1 MNRNFKDKLKEVVYF
16 TLCLVFLLAI
26 AYFSGFLKG
35 FTFDDFAYTYQKL
48 VYTISKNVDLDVD
61 RANILSTG
69 NSTARKTS
77 SFNNYRLLTI
87 PQTVINGAYDS
98 NTWLSVF
105 RSNKK
110 VVFYVYDPSDRD
122 KEYSND
128 FYVRM
133 TSYLNNKNN
142 KPYYSNF
149 AVSVYSFKN
158 IKNGAIG
165 PEKICNSLEECNQQ
179 RVRASNYSN
188 MADFFTKCARTM
200 CIINPSTEQFVILK
214 DRNFGNAV
222 SVLNSLREW

>member
-1 MNRNFKDKLKEVVYF
+1 MGCMNRNFKDKLKEVVYF

-110 VVFYVYDPSDRD
+110 VVFSQILLSGGFKWNRTTDTRIFSPLLYQL
-122 KEYSND
+122 
-128 FYVRM
+128 
-133 TSYLNNKNN
+133 SYEAINLNNLQ
-142 KPYYSNF
+142 
-149 AVSVYSFKN
+149 
-158 IKNGAIG
+158 KNGD
-165 PEKICNSLEECNQQ
+165 PE
-179 RVRASNYSN
+179 R
-188 MADFFTKCARTM
+188 ART
-200 CIINPSTEQFVILK
+200 VDL
-214 DRNFGNAV
+214 
-222 SVLNSLREW
+222 